1 MLLNVVLVFVSCTN
15 ATRATLAGWKYNH
28 WELRGV
34 PIRVELGPRDM
45 DNQTVVLARRD
56 TGWWGAAGG
65 G

>member
-1 MLLNVVLVFVSCTN
+1 MLHFRNSC
-15 ATRATLAGWKYNH
+15 AAGWKYNH

-56 TGWWGAAGG
+56 TGRWGVAGQG
-65 G
+65 